1 MRILG
6 DCYSIGLNCLFD
18 GEKASEQFIT

>member
-6 DCYSIGLNCLFD
+6 DCNSIGLNCLFG